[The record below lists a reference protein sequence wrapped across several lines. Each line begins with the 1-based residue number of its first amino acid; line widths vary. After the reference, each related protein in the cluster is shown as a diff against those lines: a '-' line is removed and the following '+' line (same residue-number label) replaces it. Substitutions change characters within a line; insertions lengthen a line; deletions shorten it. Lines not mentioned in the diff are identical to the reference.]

1 MPQTKC
7 RGLPADSASPVLCKR
22 MAEYIAPIQRL
33 VDEFRRIPGV
43 GAKTAARY
51 AFAILN
57 LSDVDAARFAEAV
70 IGVKRDVC
78 RCPICHGLASVESGC
93 EICSSPDRD
102 RSLICVVEEPKDV
115 MTMER
120 IRGFRGVYHVL
131 GGVISPRA
139 GISPNDIS
147 IPQLI
152 ERVARDGAEEVII
165 ATNATVEGETTAL
178 YISRLLKSTSV
189 RTTRLAYGIPVGGD
203 LEYADKL
210 TLLRAIEGRRDF

>member
-1 MPQTKC
+1 MEEFIPP
-7 RGLPADSASPVLCKR
+7 LEEMVEA
-22 MAEYIAPIQRL
+22 
-33 VDEFRRIPGV
+33 FRRLPGV
-43 GAKTAARY
+43 GRKSAERMAFGILGMPQEEVERFTASLIRAKTDIRKCSNCCNISASE
-51 AFAILN
+51 L
-57 LSDVDAARFAEAV
+57 
-70 IGVKRDVC
+70 
-78 RCPICHGLASVESGC
+78 CPICEDTTRNHK
-93 EICSSPDRD
+93 
-102 RSLICVVEEPKDV
+102 LICVVEDSKAVMSFEKLKDYK
-115 MTMER
+115 
-120 IRGFRGVYHVL
+120 GVYHVL

-152 ERVARDGAEEVII
+152 ERVERDGAEEVII